1 MRIKLDGNVKCMVK
15 FEGFPLNSA
24 LFSVGE
30 MMTLCTKYHPQ
41 KSENKNHGEE
51 ARPEFHFSS

>member
-30 MMTLCTKYHPQ
+30 IMTTVRSTIQRK
-41 KSENKNHGEE
+41 
-51 ARPEFHFSS
+51 